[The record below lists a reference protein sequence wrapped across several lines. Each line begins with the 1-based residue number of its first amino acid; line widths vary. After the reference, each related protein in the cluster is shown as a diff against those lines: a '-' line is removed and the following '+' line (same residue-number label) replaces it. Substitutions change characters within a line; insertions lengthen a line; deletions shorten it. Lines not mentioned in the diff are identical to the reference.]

1 MLFFLFASYFIYTV
15 GILGILGIWEFVR
28 LFAFVRLTDART
40 VQSLQCPF
48 IRFAHERTTR
58 SA

>member
-28 LFAFVRLTDART
+28 LFALLMNGRHAR
-40 VQSLQCPF
+40 
-48 IRFAHERTTR
+48 HNE
-58 SA
+58 